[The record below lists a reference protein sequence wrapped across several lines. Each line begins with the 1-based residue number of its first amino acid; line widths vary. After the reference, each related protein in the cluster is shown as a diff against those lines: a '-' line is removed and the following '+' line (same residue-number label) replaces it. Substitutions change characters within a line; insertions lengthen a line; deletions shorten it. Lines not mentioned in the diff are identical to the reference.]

1 MRNVCEFSIKS
12 SKPNENGIIWFNE
25 KLKNDSKGRTLTQM
39 CDELREKYPNFKVY
53 NFDNLRKVLLKK
65 GVKEEDIFL

>member
-1 MRNVCEFSIKS
+1 
-12 SKPNENGIIWFNE
+12 
-25 KLKNDSKGRTLTQM
+25 M

-53 NFDNLRKVLLKK
+53 NFDNLRKVLMKK